1 MNLTYLCTCKTP
13 VHIKEI
19 SLQLKKKPL
28 FSYLSDMDD
37 LDITCSD
44 FVNALKILIRSEK
57 LSVSRA
63 ANHGYAK
70 KVIID
75 NL

>member
-1 MNLTYLCTCKTP
+1 
-13 VHIKEI
+13 
-19 SLQLKKKPL
+19 
-28 FSYLSDMDD
+28 MDD

-63 ANHGYAK
+63 NHGYAK